1 MKNLKFILCSF
12 LLLSF
17 CLTVSA
23 KQTTAAKAKIEIVQ
37 FPDVQ
42 DFAPPAV
49 VNFDINYFVTENAFV
64 VVANEKPFV
73 PSFAI
78 MPDVGWSFNRFVNH
92 DSIYKNKLTGNHLP
106 DKRKEIQ
113 KTGIKFSRLSC

>member
-1 MKNLKFILCSF
+1 
-12 LLLSF
+12 
-17 CLTVSA
+17 LTVAA
-23 KQTTAAKAKIEIVQ
+23 KETTTAKAKIEIVQ

-78 MPDVGWSFNRFVNH
+78 MPDVGWSFNKFVNQ

-113 KTGIKFSRLSC
+113 KTGTKFSRLSC